1 MILAEGVGEVL
12 KIKLFLVAESSKELN
27 RLGEQSSKPD
37 VRKSRRPNRIH
48 LRILQIFT
56 VVEFFIFFLLK
67 KLGAIGVKFILST
80 VFLNGKKASSGIPKD
95 LF

>member
-12 KIKLFLVAESSKELN
+12 KIKLFLVAESSKKLN

-56 VVEFFIFFLLK
+56 VVEFLIFIFFLLK
-67 KLGAIGVKFILST
+67 KLK
-80 VFLNGKKASSGIPKD
+80 
-95 LF
+95 